1 MSPHDRLPITVAIL
15 GGDPLVGR
23 TLEVVLGGPGYEAR
37 FLNGAFVDNPV
48 ELPEE
53 VRLVILGSGLHPKG
67 RESFLSAVQGAPAA
81 AKMPV
86 LELVAASD
94 RERAERPGAV
104 RWPCRVN
111 DLKQRI
117 EAALPHAV

>member
-1 MSPHDRLPITVAIL
+1 M
-15 GGDPLVGR
+15 
-23 TLEVVLGGPGYEAR
+23 EVVLGGAGYEAR
-37 FLNGAFVDNPV
+37 FLNGAFVDNAV

-67 RESFLSAVQGAPAA
+67 REGFLSAVQGAPAA

-86 LELVAASD
+86 LELVAASA
-94 RERAERPGAV
+94 REHTERPGAV

-117 EAALPHAV
+117 EAALPPVV